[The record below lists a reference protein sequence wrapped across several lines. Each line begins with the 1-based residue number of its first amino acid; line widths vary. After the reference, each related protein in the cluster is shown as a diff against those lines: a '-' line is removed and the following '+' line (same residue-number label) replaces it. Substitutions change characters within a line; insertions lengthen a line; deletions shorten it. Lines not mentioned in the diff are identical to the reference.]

1 MPHDEE
7 GCQNCARCDGCSEYC
22 DETHD
27 APNGDNWCAECI
39 EEVGSADDNMRDYNE
54 NR

>member
-7 GCQNCARCDGCSEYC
+7 GCLNCARCDGCSEYC
-22 DETHD
+22 EETHV

-39 EEVGSADDNMRDYNE
+39 KAAADECDLEREYNE